1 MENQRLEHIQSF
13 VGKQFTGSPS
23 PFAHWLNG
31 KVISAE
37 EKSVA
42 FQFMVRKD
50 MITKTKVEH
59 TTGSLAKYGQT

>member
-1 MENQRLEHIQSF
+1 MENQRIKYLQSF

-23 PFAHWLNG
+23 PFAHWLKG

-50 MITKTKVEH
+50 ILPRRGRTY
-59 TTGSLAKYGQT
+59 TGRLEKYGQT